1 MLNQA
6 LQDIRYAARGLRKS
20 STFAAAAIVILA
32 FGIGPNTAIFT
43 VVNALLMNVILRT
56 TGDLALLSAPLR
68 QAVASSDRAV
78 PVAASRRSPASWPD
92 PSTSRDSS
100 RSLPRPSRRLRCC
113 WPPSHLWRDGVRGLT
128 TDA

>member
-78 PVAASRRSPASWPD
+78 PVAGITTLASLVAGSIDQPRFFALLAAAFAALALLLAPVASM
-92 PSTSRDSS
+92 
-100 RSLPRPSRRLRCC
+100 
-113 WPPSHLWRDGVRGLT
+113 
-128 TDA
+128 A